1 MQMTCSP
8 SPSKINRAFG
18 WIIPPF
24 LVGVMGFT
32 TWVYIVLICINY
44 LIMHGR
50 RIGSIDLFFCNQNA
64 YNLVILLVVF
74 SILLCMVILS
84 FIRIIFTPPG
94 YVPRLKDLKTCS
106 SNNIELRNHITD
118 QMRTFCLYDAYVC
131 ENDGFPRWCA
141 VCEVYKPDRA
151 HHCSEVQR
159 CVLKLDHF
167 CPWVGGVIGFTRY
180 KFFVLFIFYVTLI
193 CVFVICSCAPLTGE
207 YRKMNGQVPGPW
219 IGILV
224 LASFFTLFLGPFT
237 SIHIFY
243 ILRNSTTIESINF
256 YARFYLLNVLYDT
269 ENSGFKRA
277 NVTTNPGEHP
287 WDLGWKRNWCSV
299 MGRSW
304 WDWLFPIRGSP
315 GNGYHF
321 EYNSSKL
328 NEWKITAKTN
338 VSKYLS
344 SSKSMTFSNLQT
356 EYSGSFSHGFWTDN
370 GVLTSSTNSVK
381 ALTEQ
386 IL

>member
-1 MQMTCSP
+1 MKMVCDLSP
-8 SPSKINRAFG
+8 NKVNRIFG

-50 RIGSIDLFFCNQNA
+50 RLGI
-64 YNLVILLVVF
+64 VLLVVF
-74 SILLCMVILS
+74 FILLSMVALS

-94 YVPRLKDLKTCS
+94 YIPRFKDLKEYL
-106 SNNIELRNHITD
+106 SNDIELGNYITD
-118 QMRTFCLYDAYVC
+118 QMKTFYLYDAYVC
-131 ENDGFPRWCA
+131 ENDGFPRWCS

-207 YRKMNGQVPGPW
+207 YRRMNGHVPGPW
-219 IGILV
+219 VGILA
-224 LASFFTLFLGPFT
+224 LAFFFTLFLGPFT
-237 SIHIFY
+237 SVHIFY
-243 ILRNSTTIESINF
+243 IFRNSTTIESINF
-256 YARFYLLNVLYDT
+256 YARFYLLNILYGT
-269 ENSGFKRA
+269 EKSGFKRT
-277 NVTTNPGEHP
+277 NVTTNPGQHP
-287 WDLGWKRNWCSV
+287 WDLGWMQNWCSV
-299 MGRSW
+299 MGEKW
-304 WDWLFPIRGSP
+304 WEWMFPFKGSP

-321 EYNSSKL
+321 DYNSNMLS
-328 NEWKITAKTN
+328 EWKTMATQSETISKCSAKI
-338 VSKYLS
+338 L
-344 SSKSMTFSNLQT
+344 TFSDFQD
-356 EYSGSFSHGFWTDN
+356 EYSKKSFQPETQTDN
-370 GVLTSSTNSVK
+370 GASTSVK
-381 ALTEQ
+381 NAKMITEQ
-386 IL
+386 NL

>member
-1 MQMTCSP
+1 MACDLN
-8 SPSKINRAFG
+8 PSKVNRFFG

-24 LVGVMGFT
+24 LICVMGFT

-50 RIGSIDLFFCNQNA
+50 TIGITL
-64 YNLVILLVVF
+64 LVIF
-74 SILLCMVILS
+74 SILLCMVTLS
-84 FIRIIFTPPG
+84 FTRIIFTPPG
-94 YVPRLKDLKTCS
+94 YVPRFKDLKLSS
-106 SNNIELRNHITD
+106 SNDVGLRTHIVN
-118 QMRTFCLYDAYVC
+118 QMKTFCLYDAYVC

-193 CVFVICSCAPLTGE
+193 CIFVICSCAPLTGE
-207 YRKMNGQVPGPW
+207 YRKMNGRVPGPW
-219 IGILV
+219 IGILA

-256 YARFYLLNVLYDT
+256 YARIYLLNVLYET
-269 ENSGFKRA
+269 EKSGVKRA
-277 NVTTNPGEHP
+277 NVTTKPGYHP
-287 WDLGWKRNWCSV
+287 WDLGWKMNWRSV
-299 MGRSW
+299 MGKHW
-304 WDWLFPIRGSP
+304 WDWFFPFTGSP
-315 GNGYHF
+315 GSGYHF
-321 EYNSSKL
+321 DYNSELLDELKIMAKQSKV
-328 NEWKITAKTN
+328 

-344 SSKSMTFSNLQT
+344 SDKSVTTLNLQS
-356 EYSGSFSHGFWTDN
+356 ECSGVNSQYGFCTD
-370 GVLTSSTNSVK
+370 GVLTSSTNS
-381 ALTEQ
+381 
-386 IL
+386 

>member
-1 MQMTCSP
+1 MACDI
-8 SPSKINRAFG
+8 SPSKVNKIFA

-32 TWVYIVLICINY
+32 IWVYIVLICVNY

-50 RIGSIDLFFCNQNA
+50 KLGIT
-64 YNLVILLVVF
+64 LVVIF
-74 SILLCMVILS
+74 SILLSMVVLS
-84 FIRIIFTPPG
+84 FVRIIFTPPG
-94 YVPRLKDLKTCS
+94 YVPRFKDLKACS
-106 SNNIELRNHITD
+106 SSDVELKTYIAD
-118 QMRTFCLYDAYVC
+118 QMRTFYLYDVYVC

-193 CVFVICSCAPLTGE
+193 CVFVLCSCAPLMSE
-207 YRKMNGQVPGPW
+207 YHRMNGHVPGPW
-219 IGILV
+219 IGILAF
-224 LASFFTLFLGPFT
+224 ASFFTLFLGPFT

-256 YARFYLLNVLYDT
+256 CARYYLLNVLYDT
-269 ENSGFKRA
+269 EKSGYKRA

-287 WDLGWKRNWCSV
+287 WDLGMWQNWCSV
-299 MGRSW
+299 MGKRW
-304 WDWLFPIRGSP
+304 WDWLFPFKGSP

-321 EYNSSKL
+321 EYSPDKL
-328 NEWKITAKTN
+328 NEWKLIAKRNNLT
-338 VSKYLS
+338 LS
-344 SSKSMTFSNLQT
+344 SSKTLVSTMHS
-356 EYSGSFSHGFWTDN
+356 ECSGTLSRNGFCTDSYA
-370 GVLTSSTNSVK
+370 LTSSTNSVK
-381 ALTEQ
+381 AFTEQ
-386 IL
+386 VL